1 MYRHKPTKLKLKKLN
16 SKIQKQQLFR
26 MDVNITD
33 TIEKKSGG
41 GGGGEEGKSY
51 KICKQEFK

>member
-41 GGGGEEGKSY
+41 GGGEEGKSY

>member
-1 MYRHKPTKLKLKKLN
+1 
-16 SKIQKQQLFR
+16 